1 MYNSDSIKN
10 RFFISG
16 ANGMLGQ
23 RAVNFYSQ
31 KGNIELL
38 TCSLEEKS
46 IRELP
51 QNIEYISCDITNRE
65 KIKSFIYDFCPDYIL
80 NLAAYTNVDLSEVD
94 REKTW
99 KANVKAVEY
108 MAEAARTIDAHIIH
122 ISTDYIFDGKNG
134 PYNEDDIPN
143 PLGYYGR
150 TKLAS
155 ENVLK
160 ISGVLSTIL
169 RTNVLYGVAINH
181 NSDFVNW
188 VIKTL
193 KNNQQIRIVTDQIN
207 NPTFTDD
214 MVQAISKVIEF
225 RKTGVYNIG
234 GHEFIS
240 RYEFTQIISD
250 FFNLDK
256 SLINPIKTEELN
268 QKARRPLK
276 SGLITLKAESELG
289 YKPHTIPEALL
300 VIKKELNL

>member
-1 MYNSDSIKN
+1 
-10 RFFISG
+10 
-16 ANGMLGQ
+16 MLGQ
-23 RAVNFYSQ
+23 RVVNFYSQ
-31 KGNIELL
+31 KVNIELL
-38 TCSLEEKS
+38 ACSLEEKS
-46 IRELP
+46 IT
-51 QNIEYISCDITNRE
+51 NNVEYFSCDITNRE
-65 KIKSFIYDFCPDYIL
+65 KTKSAVYDFCPDYIL
-80 NLAAYTNVDLSEVD
+80 NLAAYTNVDLSEVE
-94 REKTW
+94 REKAW

-108 MAEAARTIDAHIIH
+108 LVEAARNIDAHIIH
-122 ISTDYIFDGKNG
+122 ISSDYIFDGKNG
-134 PYNEDDIPN
+134 PYNEDAVPN
-143 PLGYYGR
+143 PVGYYGR

-160 ISGVLSTIL
+160 MNGVINTIL

-188 VIKTL
+188 LVNAL
-193 KNNQQIRIVTDQIN
+193 RKNESVRIVTDQIN

-225 RKTGVYNIG
+225 RKTGIYNIG
-234 GHEFIS
+234 GKEFIS
-240 RYEFTQIISD
+240 RYEFTHIISD

-256 SLINPIKTEELN
+256 SLITPIKTEELN

-300 VIKKELNL
+300 IIKKELNL